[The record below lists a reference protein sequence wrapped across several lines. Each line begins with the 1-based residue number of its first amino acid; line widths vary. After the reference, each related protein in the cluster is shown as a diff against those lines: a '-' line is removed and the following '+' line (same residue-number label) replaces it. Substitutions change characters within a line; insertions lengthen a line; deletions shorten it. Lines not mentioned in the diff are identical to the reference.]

1 MNLIN
6 ISYFLLVSIFIVVT
20 NGDILTDI
28 ATITNSPIVLY
39 PNELKKCKMY
49 DDACYF
55 TLQVEKGIS
64 AEILKAE
71 VEDESRASVLKLVSC
86 ENLNQVALSSD
97 YSTECSKINK
107 SEEHDLYVIHLSPQL
122 IGYTSLTVSSK
133 MEDKDVFAKQYL
145 VIQEPQRFVDRI
157 FFVWV
162 WSVNIVVAC
171 VMGLLLDL
179 ETIKKFFIMPIPAAI
194 GFMCQYLLMPLVL
207 VLFDTVFIY
216 LQPHRFGV
224 FLLL

>member
-1 MNLIN
+1 MNLKN
-6 ISYFLLVSIFIVVT
+6 IWYLLVVLTFIVVA

-28 ATITNSPIVLY
+28 ATITNSSIVLY

-86 ENLNQVALSSD
+86 ENLDQVALHLD
-97 YSTECSKINK
+97 YSSECGKINK

-133 MEDKDVFAKQYL
+133 MEDKKFLAKQYL
-145 VIQEPQRFVDRI
+145 VIQEPQRFVDKI
-157 FFVWV
+157 FFVFI
-162 WSVNIVVAC
+162 WSINVIQSI
-171 VMGLLLDL
+171 VMGLLLDIQ
-179 ETIKKFFIMPIPAAI
+179 TIKKLLKIPIPVGI
-194 GFMCQYLLMPLVL
+194 GFICQYLLMPLVTYFL
-207 VLFDTVFIY
+207 IF
-216 LQPHRFGV
+216 
-224 FLLL
+224 FLL